1 MCNVRG
7 TCLCKE
13 SDGREVHI
21 IGMPNNGKGVEV
33 TSVRE
38 LQAGSSSQAGGRAK
52 CRVFCV

>member
-13 SDGREVHI
+13 SDGREVQI
-21 IGMPNNGKGVEV
+21 IGMPNNGKGVE
-33 TSVRE
+33 VRE